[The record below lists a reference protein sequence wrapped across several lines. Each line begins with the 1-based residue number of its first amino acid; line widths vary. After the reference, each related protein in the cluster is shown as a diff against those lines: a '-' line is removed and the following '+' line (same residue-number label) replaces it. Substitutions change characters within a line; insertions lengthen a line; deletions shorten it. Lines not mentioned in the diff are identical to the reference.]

1 MSGITEP
8 VSGANVLLE
17 ERDHQQC
24 PRVQPVPAVN
34 PSHCSTA
41 LMCEWRALPPAIGEV
56 SRMSLQDWFRAL
68 KIRRR
73 RLADQR
79 SDRHE
84 TEIAK
89 RLRELLDTSRLI
101 PPDSTPPRKPA
112 DKDES

>member
-1 MSGITEP
+1 
-8 VSGANVLLE
+8 
-17 ERDHQQC
+17 
-24 PRVQPVPAVN
+24 
-34 PSHCSTA
+34 
-41 LMCEWRALPPAIGEV
+41 
-56 SRMSLQDWFRAL
+56 MSLQDWFRAL

-101 PPDSTPPRKPA
+101 PPESTPHENPPTTMKAKHVAITTEQHR
-112 DKDES
+112 DYESKSTTCRV